1 MTVHRLFLIGVV
13 SLFLAVAVPFLSAA
27 SASPPATIV
36 TGQDAG
42 WPAVNAWTTTGVQA
56 DGSAPWGAYPLAYSA
71 YPTYQQGLRVAVGDV
86 NGDGKPEIVT
96 APAQGGWTDINVFDG
111 TTFKQL
117 ASFPPFSN
125 GSSEGGGAFVATGD
139 TTGDGRAEIITGIDA
154 YCCTQVHVLDGLTGS
169 DIAGFYPFGP
179 SSEIGAHVAAGDLN
193 GDGRAELLVSAKGS
207 GTVQAFAPSGGQPIR
222 TLQLFAP
229 PADVSLAVG
238 DVVGDAR
245 PELVVA
251 ASTPSG
257 PQVKVVD
264 PRTGE
269 VLDSLF
275 PFAPDWTLP
284 QVAVG
289 DVNGDDRADVI
300 VVAQASEGTEV
311 KAFDVASGKQLAS
324 FFVLEPGVVPGASLA
339 AGDLDG
345 NGKAEIVLGG
355 GPTQTPWPPIVN
367 GPDQRVAV
375 YKADGTFVGGFSAY
389 PGVFQ
394 GGVRVAFGNLG
405 SDGKDDIVTG
415 PGPGMAPEVDVYA
428 QDWVA
433 TRDRGTRLAH
443 FLAYEPAFRGGVS
456 VAVGPVLSSALVMFI
471 ITGPGAGRPSDI
483 HVYNGAGTLMSS
495 FRAFEDSY
503 TGGVTVA
510 AGDLNGDGTAEIV
523 VGTLSG
529 TPRLRAFSVDGK
541 PYGPVVT
548 PFAGVDRGVEAAVA
562 DPGGYGHGVVVA
574 GAATGANPPLAL
586 VDAQLG
592 TVVRSTNPLPNGTS
606 GLRVAAGDLN
616 HDGRDEI
623 VIAPGFGGDSTVRVL
638 GPNLVEQSSF
648 RPLRD
653 DGFGFNIAVPAR
665 LGWPILA
672 RPVNAVF
679 TAGRRLTRTLAHF
692 SDAAPVSPR
701 FTAQIAWSDGPTTRG
716 IVVVNGNIVDVRG
729 TRRFNRP
736 GKVHTTV
743 TLTGTDG
750 RVSIARS
757 VITVER
763 S

>member
-1 MTVHRLFLIGVV
+1 MAVHRLFLIGVV
-13 SLFLAVAVPFLSAA
+13 LLLLAGAMPAAA
-27 SASPPATIV
+27 SSSPPAAIV

-42 WPAVNAWTTTGVQA
+42 WPAVNAWTTTGRQA
-56 DGSAPWGAYPLAYSA
+56 DGTAPWGAYQLAFSA
-71 YPTYQQGLRVAVGDV
+71 YPTYQQGVRVAVGDV
-86 NGDGKPEIVT
+86 NGDGKPEIIT
-96 APAQGGWTDINVFDG
+96 APAQGGWTDIHVFDG
-111 TTFKQL
+111 KTYRQL

-154 YCCTQVHVLDGLTGS
+154 YCCTQVHVLDGLTGN
-169 DIAGFYPFGP
+169 DIGGFYPFG
-179 SSEIGAHVAAGDLN
+179 SSSQVGARVAAADLN
-193 GDGRAELLVSAKGS
+193 GDGRAELLVSGNGT
-207 GTVQAFAPSGGQPIR
+207 GTVEAFAPGGGLPIR
-222 TLQLFAP
+222 TLQLFEP
-229 PADVSLAVG
+229 PTDVSLAVG

-245 PELVVA
+245 QEVVA
-251 ASTPSG
+251 VARTSSG

-264 PRTGE
+264 PRTGD
-269 VLDSLF
+269 VLVSLF
-275 PFAPDWTLP
+275 PFASNWALP

-289 DVNGDDRADVI
+289 DVNGDGRSDVI
-300 VVAQASEGTEV
+300 VLAQAAEGTEV

-345 NGKAEIVLGG
+345 DGKAEIVLGG

-375 YKADGTFVGGFSAY
+375 YKPDGTLAGGFSAY

-433 TRDRGTRLAH
+433 TRDRGTRLAQ

-456 VAVGPVLSSALVMFI
+456 VAVGPVVSSTPVGLIV
-471 ITGPGAGRPSDI
+471 TGPGAGRPSDI
-483 HVYNGAGTLMSS
+483 HVYNGAGTLVSS

-510 AGDLNGDGTAEIV
+510 AGDLNDDGTAEIV

-529 TPRLRAFSVDGK
+529 TPRLRAFSADGK

-548 PFAGVDRGVEAAVA
+548 PFPGVDRGVEVAVA
-562 DPGGYGHGVVVA
+562 DPTGDGHGLVAA

-592 TVVRSTNPLPNGTS
+592 TVVRTAAPLPTGTS

-616 HDGRDEI
+616 RDGRDEI
-623 VIAPGFGGDSTVRVL
+623 VVAPGFGGDSTVRVL
-638 GPNLVEQSSF
+638 GPNLAEQSSF
-648 RPLRD
+648 RPLGY
-653 DGFGFNIAVPAR
+653 DGFGFNVAVPATFGR
-665 LGWPILA
+665 PILA
-672 RPVNAVF
+672 RGVNAVF
-679 TAGRRLTRTLAHF
+679 TVRRRLTRTLARF
-692 SDAAPVSPR
+692 TDAAPISPR
-701 FTAQIAWSDGPTTRG
+701 FTAQIAWSDGPATPG
-716 IVVVNGNIVDVRG
+716 IVVANGNVVDVRG
-729 TRRFNRP
+729 TRRFTRP
-736 GKVHTTV
+736 GRLHVSV
-743 TLTGTDG
+743 TLTGADG

-757 VITVER
+757 VITVKR

>member
-13 SLFLAVAVPFLSAA
+13 LSVLAVAVPAA
-27 SASPPATIV
+27 AGASRRATIV

-42 WPAVNAWTTTGVQA
+42 WPAVNAWTTTGLQA
-56 DGSAPWGAYPLAYSA
+56 DGTAPWGAYQLAFSA
-71 YPTYQQGLRVAVGDV
+71 YPTYQQGIRVTVGDV

-96 APAQGGWTDINVFDG
+96 APAQGGWTDIHVFDG
-111 TTFKQL
+111 KTYKQL

-139 TTGDGRAEIITGIDA
+139 TTGDGRTEIITGIDA

-179 SSEIGAHVAAGDLN
+179 SSQIGARVAAGDLN
-193 GDGRAELLVSAKGS
+193 GDGRAELLVSGN
-207 GTVQAFAPSGGQPIR
+207 GTGMVQAFAPSGGQPIR
-222 TLQLFAP
+222 TLQLFDP
-229 PADVSLAVG
+229 PADVSMAVG

-245 PELVVA
+245 PELVA
-251 ASTPSG
+251 AARTSNG

-264 PRTGE
+264 PRTGD
-269 VLDSLF
+269 VLASLF
-275 PFAPDWTLP
+275 PFAPNWALP

-289 DVNGDDRADVI
+289 DVNGDGRADVI
-300 VVAQASEGTEV
+300 VLAQAAEGTEV
-311 KAFDVASGKQLAS
+311 KAFDVSIGKQLAS

-339 AGDLDG
+339 AGDLGGD
-345 NGKAEIVLGG
+345 GKAEIVLGG

-375 YKADGTFVGGFSAY
+375 YKSDGTLVGGFSAY

-405 SDGKDDIVTG
+405 SDGKDDIVTA

-433 TRDRGTRLAH
+433 TRDRGTRLAQ
-443 FLAYEPAFRGGVS
+443 FLAYEPVFRGGVS
-456 VAVGPVLSSALVMFI
+456 VAVGPVLSSAPVAFI
-471 ITGPGAGRPSDI
+471 VTGPGAGRPSDI
-483 HVYNGAGTLMSS
+483 HVYNGAGTLISS

-510 AGDLNGDGTAEIV
+510 TGDLNGDGTAEIV
-523 VGTLSG
+523 VGALSG
-529 TPRLRAFSVDGK
+529 TPRLRAFSIDGK
-541 PYGPVVT
+541 PFGPVVT
-548 PFAGVDRGVEAAVA
+548 PFAGVDRGVEVAVA
-562 DPGGYGHGVVVA
+562 DPAGSAHGLVVA
-574 GAATGANPPLAL
+574 GAATGVNPPLAL
-586 VDAQLG
+586 VDARLG
-592 TVVRSTNPLPNGTS
+592 MVVRTTDPLPYGTS

-616 HDGRDEI
+616 RDGRDEI

-638 GPNLVEQSSF
+638 SPSLVEQSSF
-648 RPLRD
+648 RPLGY
-653 DGFGFNIAVPAR
+653 DGFGFNVAVPAR

-672 RPVNAVF
+672 QPVDALF
-679 TAGRRLTRTLAHF
+679 AARRRLTRTLARF

-701 FTAQIAWSDGPTTRG
+701 FTAQIAWSDGPTTQG
-716 IVVVNGNIVDVRG
+716 VVVADGHAFDVRG
-729 TRRFNRP
+729 TRRFSRP
-736 GKVHTTV
+736 GKLHISV
-743 TLTGTDG
+743 TLTGADG
-750 RVSIARS
+750 RVSVARS
-757 VITVER
+757 VITVTR

>member
-1 MTVHRLFLIGVV
+1 MAVRHWFLSGVV
-13 SLFLAVAVPFLSAA
+13 LLFFAAAVPAAANA
-27 SASPPATIV
+27 SAPAAIV

-42 WPAVNAWTTTGVQA
+42 WPAVNAWTTTGLQA
-56 DGSAPWGAYPLAYSA
+56 DGTAPWGAYQLAFSP

-96 APAQGGWTDINVFDG
+96 APAQGGWTDIRVFDG
-111 TTFKQL
+111 TTYGQL
-117 ASFPPFSN
+117 ASFPPYGN

-139 TTGDGRAEIITGIDA
+139 TTGDGRAEIIAGIDA
-154 YCCTQVHVLDGLTGS
+154 YCCTQVHVLDGITGN
-169 DIAGFYPFGP
+169 DLGGFYPFG
-179 SSEIGAHVAAGDLN
+179 SSSQVGARVAAADLN
-193 GDGRAELLVSAKGS
+193 GDGRAELLVSATGS
-207 GTVQAFAPSGGQPIR
+207 GTVEAYGPGGGQPIR
-222 TLQLFAP
+222 TLQLFSA
-229 PADVSLAVG
+229 PADVSMAVG

-245 PELVVA
+245 PELVA
-251 ASTPSG
+251 AANTPSG

-264 PRTGE
+264 PRTGD
-269 VLDSLF
+269 VLASLF
-275 PFAPDWTLP
+275 PFAPNWALP
-284 QVAVG
+284 KVAVG
-289 DVNGDDRADVI
+289 DVNGDGRADVI
-300 VVAQASEGTEV
+300 VLAQAGEGTEV

-345 NGKAEIVLGG
+345 DGRAEIVLGG

-375 YKADGTFVGGFSAY
+375 YKPDGTLVGSFSAY

-394 GGVRVAFGNLG
+394 GGVRVAFGDLG
-405 SDGKDDIVTG
+405 SDGKNDIVTA

-433 TRDRGTRLAH
+433 TRDRGTRLAQ

-456 VAVGPVLSSALVMFI
+456 VAVGPVVSTAPIAFI
-471 ITGPGAGRPSDI
+471 VTGPGAGRPSDI
-483 HVYNGAGTLMSS
+483 HVYNGAGAPISS

-503 TGGVTVA
+503 TGGVAVA

-548 PFAGVDRGVEAAVA
+548 PFAGVDRGVEVAVA
-562 DPGGYGHGVVVA
+562 DPLGDGHGMVVA
-574 GAATGANPPLAL
+574 GAASGANPPLAL

-592 TVVRSTNPLPNGTS
+592 TVVRAANPLPNGTS

-623 VIAPGFGGDSTVRVL
+623 VVAPGFGGDSTVRVL
-638 GPNLVEQSSF
+638 GPDLVEQSSF
-648 RPLRD
+648 RPNGY
-653 DGFGFNIAVPAR
+653 DGFGFNVAVAAR
-665 LGWPILA
+665 LGRPFLA

-679 TAGRRLTRTLAHF
+679 TARRRLTRALARF

-701 FTAQIAWSDGPTTRG
+701 FTAQIAWSDGPTTQG
-716 IVVVNGNIVDVRG
+716 IVVVYGSVVEVRG
-729 TRRFNRP
+729 TRRFTRP
-736 GKVHTTV
+736 GRLHVTV
-743 TLTGTDG
+743 TLIGADG
-750 RVSIARS
+750 RVSVARG
-757 VITVER
+757 VIIVKR